1 MKFVNSPKVEYQS
14 DGLPDA
20 RESKRPLLI
29 RILAII
35 TLVLAISFNIYVF
48 SRADVPALISSNNG
62 TAEGIVVDG
71 QNQPITNALV
81 FSVYDASNST
91 VTDRN
96 GRFHLDNLP
105 VGISQLVVV
114 RNNVGQEFFITLTAN
129 TTTQL
134 ETLQFAAPLVDKE

>member
-1 MKFVNSPKVEYQS
+1 MKFVNSPKVQYQP

-29 RILAII
+29 RIFAII
-35 TLVLAISFNIYVF
+35 ALVLAVSFNIYVF

-62 TAEGIVVDG
+62 TATGIVIDG
-71 QNQPITNALV
+71 QNQPVTNALV

-91 VTDRN
+91 VTDAN

-114 RNNVGQEFFITLTAN
+114 RNNVGQEFFITLAAN
-129 TTTQL
+129 TTTHL
-134 ETLQFAAPLVDKE
+134 ETLFFAAPLVDKE